1 MIDYLQLIKNF
12 YIILIKILKLILFIK
27 FFDRF
32 SFFRNSYFRTLFSIY
47 DLEELVK
54 FDQIWINE
62 KVKKYLNKNLKK
74 NYSVLEYG
82 CGSSSFFFSK
92 RVKKVLYIEHD
103 KSYFYR
109 VKELN
114 KKLKTN
120 INFKLIEPKFNK
132 FEKKF
137 ISNKSIR
144 YKNLSFKK
152 YVMFPYNL
160 KTKIVIFVDGRC
172 RDKCLIVGAL
182 LLKNGFIIF
191 DDSEKKEQ
199 DTKNV

>member
-27 FFDRF
+27 FLTDFHF
-32 SFFRNSYFRTLFSIY
+32 LEILFQNLVFNLH
-47 DLEELVK
+47 LEELVK

-62 KVKKYLNKNLKK
+62 KVKKYFNKNLKK

-92 RVKKVLYIEHD
+92 RVKKVLSIEHD

-132 FEKKF
+132 L
-137 ISNKSIR
+137 R
-144 YKNLSFKK
+144 
-152 YVMFPYNL
+152 
-160 KTKIVIFVDGRC
+160 KIYI
-172 RDKCLIVGAL
+172 
-182 LLKNGFIIF
+182 
-191 DDSEKKEQ
+191 
-199 DTKNV
+199 